1 MSSDVLEYLDAAV
14 GFSYIQESAVGAAVC
29 AAVDAAVSFEQ
40 RASALCLGRVLSLAL
55 ESGSPHLPQHI
66 HFLVVTSC

>member
-1 MSSDVLEYLDAAV
+1 MSFFSDVLEYLDAAV

-40 RASALCLGRVLSLAL
+40 RASALCLGRVLVL
-55 ESGSPHLPQHI
+55 I
-66 HFLVVTSC
+66 MTMVVCTRLNTFIVWF